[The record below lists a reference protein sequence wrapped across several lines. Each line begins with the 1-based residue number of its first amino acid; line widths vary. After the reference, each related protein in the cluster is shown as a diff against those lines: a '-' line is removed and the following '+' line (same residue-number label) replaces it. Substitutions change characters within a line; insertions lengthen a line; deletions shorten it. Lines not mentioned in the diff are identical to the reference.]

1 MQLSTLD
8 WWVLALYGVTILAVG
23 LAFARRAGG
32 GREDYF
38 LAGRTMPWW
47 LIGTSMVATTF
58 SADTPNL
65 VTDLVRSGGVSQNW
79 VWWAFVIT
87 GMCTVFF
94 YAKLW
99 RRSGVL
105 TDIGFYEV
113 RYAGRSAAFL
123 RAFRAVYL
131 GVFFNIMIMATVT
144 LAAIKIGG
152 VLLGVDKYTVVL
164 VAGTATVIY
173 SATSGLWG
181 VLVTDLL
188 LFTVSMIGSVG
199 AAVYTLRLPEVGGLS
214 GLIGHPNVVDKLSF
228 LPDFSDPTT
237 AAAVFIVPIAVQWW
251 STWYPGA
258 EPGGGG
264 YTAQRMLA
272 AKDEKN
278 AMQATLWFNVAH
290 YSIRPWPWILVALA
304 SLIVYPTLS
313 DLTAAFPNVD
323 PSVIG
328 NDLAYPAMLV
338 FLPHGLL
345 GLVVA
350 SLAAAYM
357 STISTHL
364 NWGASYVVDDVYR
377 RFVAPDRGEKDYVR
391 VARVSTVALI
401 VLSSFVGLQLE
412 TAMQGFQILLQ
423 IGAGTGLVFLLRW
436 FWWRINTWS
445 EISAMV
451 ISFVVAV
458 YFGFFHTRLGFAR
471 WDPSAELVVGV
482 AVTTVGWLV
491 VTFLT
496 SPVDTETLRDF
507 HAKIRPL
514 GRGWDAVVPRT
525 HGPAQD
531 SPGDSDSGTGPG
543 GELTA
548 GLLSWFLGCVMVY
561 AALFGTGFLLYGN
574 VAGGLIGVVVAA
586 VAGWGVLKL
595 LPRVGFLT

>member
-1 MQLSTLD
+1 MQLSALD
-8 WWVLALYGVTILAVG
+8 WWVLALYGVTILSVG
-23 LAFARRAGG
+23 LAFARRAGRG
-32 GREDYF
+32 TEEYF
-38 LAGRTMPWW
+38 LAGRSMPWW

-65 VTDLVRSGGVSQNW
+65 VTDLVRTGGVSQNW

-105 TDIGFYEV
+105 TDIGFYEL
-113 RYAGRSAAFL
+113 RYSGRSAAFL
-123 RAFRAVYL
+123 RGFRAVYL
-131 GVFFNIMIMATVT
+131 GVFFNVMIMATVT

-152 VLLGVDKYTVVL
+152 VLLGVGPYTVVL
-164 VAGTATVIY
+164 VAGTATVLY

-188 LFTVSMIGSVG
+188 LFSVSMIGSV
-199 AAVYTLRLPEVGGLS
+199 AAAIYALRLPEVGGLS
-214 GLIGHPNVVDKLSF
+214 GLMAHANVTDKLSF

-264 YTAQRMLA
+264 YVAQRMLA

-278 AMQATLWFNVAH
+278 AMQATLWFSVAH
-290 YSIRPWPWILVALA
+290 YAIRPWPWILVGLA

-323 PSVIG
+323 PSIIG

-338 FLPHGLL
+338 FLPAGLL

-377 RFVAPDRGEKDYVR
+377 RFVAPDREERDYVK
-391 VARVSTVALI
+391 VARGSTVALI

-412 TAMQGFQILLQ
+412 TAMQAFQILLQ

-451 ISFVVAV
+451 ISFLVAV
-458 YFGFFHTRLGFAR
+458 YFGFLHTPLGFTK

-496 SPVDTETLRDF
+496 PPVDTETLKDF
-507 HAKIRPL
+507 HTRIQPL
-514 GRGWDAVVPRT
+514 GKGWEAVVPRKR
-525 HGPAQD
+525 GPAQD
-531 SPGDSDSGTGPG
+531 GDVDTGQG
-543 GELTA
+543 GELAA

-574 VAGGLIGVVVAA
+574 MVWGLAGLILTA

>member
-1 MQLSTLD
+1 MQLSALD
-8 WWVLALYGVTILAVG
+8 WWVLALYGVTILSVG
-23 LAFARRAGG
+23 LAFARRAGRG
-32 GREDYF
+32 TEEYF
-38 LAGRTMPWW
+38 LAGRSMPWW

-65 VTDLVRSGGVSQNW
+65 VTDLVRTGGVSQNW

-105 TDIGFYEV
+105 TDIGFYEL
-113 RYAGRSAAFL
+113 RYSGRSAAFL
-123 RAFRAVYL
+123 RGFRAVYL
-131 GVFFNIMIMATVT
+131 GVFFNVMIMATVT

-152 VLLGVDKYTVVL
+152 VLLGVGPYTVVL
-164 VAGTATVIY
+164 VAGTATVLY

-188 LFTVSMIGSVG
+188 LFSVSMIGSI
-199 AAVYTLRLPEVGGLS
+199 AAAIYALRLPEVGGLS
-214 GLIGHPNVVDKLSF
+214 GLMAHANVTDKLSF

-264 YTAQRMLA
+264 YVAQRMLA

-278 AMQATLWFNVAH
+278 AMQATLWFSVAH
-290 YSIRPWPWILVALA
+290 YAIRPWPWILVGLA
-304 SLIVYPTLS
+304 SLIVYPTLG

-323 PSVIG
+323 PSIIG

-338 FLPHGLL
+338 FLPAGLL

-377 RFVAPDRGEKDYVR
+377 RFVAPDREDRDYVK

-401 VLSSFVGLQLE
+401 VLSSVVGLQLE
-412 TAMQGFQILLQ
+412 TAMQAFQILLQ

-451 ISFVVAV
+451 ISFLVAV
-458 YFGFFHTRLGFAR
+458 YFGFLHTPLGFTK

-496 SPVDTETLRDF
+496 PPVDTETLKDF
-507 HAKIRPL
+507 HTRIQPL
-514 GRGWDAVVPRT
+514 GKGWEAVVPRKR
-525 HGPAQD
+525 GPAQD
-531 SPGDSDSGTGPG
+531 GDVDTGQG
-543 GELTA
+543 GELAA

-574 VAGGLIGVVVAA
+574 MVWGLAGLILTA

>member
-1 MQLSTLD
+1 MQLTALD
-8 WWVLALYGVTILAVG
+8 WWVLALYGVTILSVG
-23 LAFARRAGG
+23 LAFARRAGRG
-32 GREDYF
+32 TEEYF
-38 LAGRTMPWW
+38 LAGRSMPWW

-65 VTDLVRSGGVSQNW
+65 VTDLVRTGGVSQNW

-105 TDIGFYEV
+105 TDIGFYEL
-113 RYAGRSAAFL
+113 RYSGRSAAFL
-123 RAFRAVYL
+123 RGFRAVYL
-131 GVFFNIMIMATVT
+131 GVFFNVMIMATVT

-152 VLLGVDKYTVVL
+152 VLLGVGPYTVVL
-164 VAGTATVIY
+164 VAGTATVLY

-188 LFTVSMIGSVG
+188 LFSVSMIGSI
-199 AAVYTLRLPEVGGLS
+199 AAAIYALRLPEVGGLS
-214 GLIGHPNVVDKLSF
+214 GLMAHANVTDKLSF

-264 YTAQRMLA
+264 YVAQRMLA

-278 AMQATLWFNVAH
+278 AMQATLWFSVAH
-290 YSIRPWPWILVALA
+290 YAIRPWPWILVGLA

-323 PSVIG
+323 PSIIG

-338 FLPHGLL
+338 FLPAGLL

-377 RFVAPDRGEKDYVR
+377 RFVAPDREERDYVK

-412 TAMQGFQILLQ
+412 TAMQAFQILLQ

-451 ISFVVAV
+451 ISFLVAV
-458 YFGFFHTRLGFAR
+458 YFGFLHTPLGFTK

-496 SPVDTETLRDF
+496 PPVDTETLKDF
-507 HAKIRPL
+507 HTRIQPL
-514 GRGWDAVVPRT
+514 GKGWEAVVPRKR
-525 HGPAQD
+525 GPAQD
-531 SPGDSDSGTGPG
+531 GDVDTGQG
-543 GELTA
+543 GELAA

-574 VAGGLIGVVVAA
+574 MVWGLAGLILTA

>member
-8 WWVLALYGVTILAVG
+8 WWVLALYGVTILTVG
-23 LAFARRAGG
+23 MAFARRAGS

-38 LAGRTMPWW
+38 LAGRNMPWW

-65 VTDLVRSGGVSQNW
+65 VTDLVRTGGVSQNW

-105 TDIGFYEV
+105 TDIGFYEL
-113 RYAGRSAAFL
+113 RYTGRSAAFL
-123 RAFRAVYL
+123 RAFRAIYL
-131 GVFFNIMIMATVT
+131 GVFFNVMIMATVT

-152 VLLGVDKYTVVL
+152 VLLGVDKYIVVL

-173 SATSGLWG
+173 SASSGLWG

-188 LFTVSMIGSVG
+188 LFTISMVGSVA
-199 AAVYTLRLPEVGGLS
+199 AAVYALRLPEVGGLS
-214 GLIGHPNVVDKLSF
+214 GLMTHANVTDKLSF

-264 YTAQRMLA
+264 YSAQRMLA

-290 YSIRPWPWILVALA
+290 YAIRPWPWILVALA

-323 PSVIG
+323 PSIIG

-364 NWGASYVVDDVYR
+364 NWGASYIVDDVYR
-377 RFVAPDRGEKDYVR
+377 RFVALDREEKDYVR

-401 VLSSFVGLQLE
+401 VLASFVGLQLE
-412 TAMQGFQILLQ
+412 TAMQAFQILLQ

-458 YFGFFHTRLGFAR
+458 YFAFFHAQLGFER

-496 SPVDTETLRDF
+496 PPVNTETLRDF

-514 GRGWDAVVPRT
+514 GHGWDAVVPRT
-525 HGPAQD
+525 DGARPD
-531 SPGDSDSGTGPG
+531 GSGDLESGSG
-543 GELTA
+543 GEFAT

-574 VAGGLIGVVVAA
+574 VVGGIIGLIVA
-586 VAGWGVLKL
+586 VGAGWAVLKL

>member
-8 WWVLALYGVTILAVG
+8 WWVLALYGVTILSVG

-105 TDIGFYEV
+105 TDIGFYEL

-131 GVFFNIMIMATVT
+131 GVFFNVMIMATVT

-188 LFTVSMIGSVG
+188 LFTISMIGSVA
-199 AAVYTLRLPEVGGLS
+199 AAVYALRLPEVGGLS
-214 GLIGHPNVVDKLSF
+214 GLMAHANVTEKLSF

-264 YTAQRMLA
+264 YTAQRILA
-272 AKDEKN
+272 AKDEKH

-290 YSIRPWPWILVALA
+290 YALRPWPWILVALA
-304 SLIVYPTLS
+304 SLIVYPTLG
-313 DLTAAFPNVD
+313 DLTAAFPDVD

-377 RFVAPDRGEKDYVR
+377 RFVAPDRKEKDYVR
-391 VARVSTVALI
+391 VARVSTVVLI
-401 VLSSFVGLQLE
+401 ILSSFVGLQLE

-458 YFGFFHTRLGFAR
+458 YFGFFHTQLGFAR

-496 SPVDTETLRDF
+496 PSVDTQTLRDF

-514 GRGWDAVVPRT
+514 GQGWDAVVPRT
-525 HGPAQD
+525 DGPD
-531 SPGDSDSGTGPG
+531 RDERGDLESGSG
-543 GELTA
+543 GEFAA
-548 GLLSWFLGCVMVY
+548 GLLSWFLGCVLVY
-561 AALFGTGFLLYGN
+561 ATLFGTGFLLYGN
-574 VAGGLIGVVVAA
+574 VAVGIIGLIVAA
-586 VAGWGVLKL
+586 GAGWGVLKL

>member
-1 MQLSTLD
+1 MQLSALD
-8 WWVLALYGVTILAVG
+8 WWVLALYGVTILSVG
-23 LAFARRAGG
+23 LAFARRAGRG
-32 GREDYF
+32 TEEYF
-38 LAGRTMPWW
+38 LAGRSMPWW

-65 VTDLVRSGGVSQNW
+65 VTDLVRTGGVSQNW

-105 TDIGFYEV
+105 TDIGFYEL
-113 RYAGRSAAFL
+113 RYSGRSAAFL
-123 RAFRAVYL
+123 RGFRAVYL
-131 GVFFNIMIMATVT
+131 GVFFNVMIMATVT

-152 VLLGVDKYTVVL
+152 VLLGVGPYTVVL
-164 VAGTATVIY
+164 VAGTATVLY

-188 LFTVSMIGSVG
+188 LFSVSMIGSI
-199 AAVYTLRLPEVGGLS
+199 AAAIYALRLPEVGGLS
-214 GLIGHPNVVDKLSF
+214 GLMAHANVTDKLSF

-264 YTAQRMLA
+264 YVAQRMLA

-278 AMQATLWFNVAH
+278 AMQATLWFSVAH
-290 YSIRPWPWILVALA
+290 YAIRPWPWILVGLA
-304 SLIVYPTLS
+304 SLIVYPTLG

-323 PSVIG
+323 PSIIG

-338 FLPHGLL
+338 FLPAGLL

-377 RFVAPDRGEKDYVR
+377 RFVAPDREERDYVK

-401 VLSSFVGLQLE
+401 VLSSVVGLQLE
-412 TAMQGFQILLQ
+412 TAMQAFQILLQ

-451 ISFVVAV
+451 ISFLVAV
-458 YFGFFHTRLGFAR
+458 YFGFLHTPLGFTK

-496 SPVDTETLRDF
+496 PPVDTETLKDF
-507 HAKIRPL
+507 HTRIQPL
-514 GRGWDAVVPRT
+514 GKGWEAVVPRKR
-525 HGPAQD
+525 GPAQD
-531 SPGDSDSGTGPG
+531 GDVDTGQG
-543 GELTA
+543 GELAA

-574 VAGGLIGVVVAA
+574 MVWGLAGLILAA

>member
-1 MQLSTLD
+1 MQLSALD
-8 WWVLALYGVTILAVG
+8 WWVLALYGVTILSVG
-23 LAFARRAGG
+23 LAFARRAGRG
-32 GREDYF
+32 TEEYF
-38 LAGRTMPWW
+38 LAGRSMPWW

-65 VTDLVRSGGVSQNW
+65 VTDLVRTGGVSQNW

-105 TDIGFYEV
+105 TDIGFYEL
-113 RYAGRSAAFL
+113 RYSGRSAAFL
-123 RAFRAVYL
+123 RGFRAVYL
-131 GVFFNIMIMATVT
+131 GVFFNVMIMATVT

-152 VLLGVDKYTVVL
+152 VLLGVGPYTVVL
-164 VAGTATVIY
+164 VAGTATVLY

-188 LFTVSMIGSVG
+188 LFSVSMIGSI
-199 AAVYTLRLPEVGGLS
+199 AAAIYALRLPEVGGLS
-214 GLIGHPNVVDKLSF
+214 GLMAHANVTDKLSF

-264 YTAQRMLA
+264 YVAQRMLA

-278 AMQATLWFNVAH
+278 AMQATLWFSVAH
-290 YSIRPWPWILVALA
+290 YAIRPWPWILVGLA
-304 SLIVYPTLS
+304 SLIVYPTLG

-323 PSVIG
+323 PSIIG

-338 FLPHGLL
+338 FLPAGLL

-377 RFVAPDRGEKDYVR
+377 RFVAPDREERDYVK

-412 TAMQGFQILLQ
+412 TAMQAFQILLQ

-451 ISFVVAV
+451 ISFLVAV
-458 YFGFFHTRLGFAR
+458 YFGFLHTPLGFTK

-496 SPVDTETLRDF
+496 PPVDTETLKDF
-507 HAKIRPL
+507 HTRIQPL
-514 GRGWDAVVPRT
+514 GKGWEAVVPRKR
-525 HGPAQD
+525 GPAQD
-531 SPGDSDSGTGPG
+531 GDVDTGQG
-543 GELTA
+543 GELAA

-574 VAGGLIGVVVAA
+574 TVWGLAGLILTA